1 MKKLI
6 ILLITLSLFVAC
18 KKDKKETI
26 IEQTETEAK
35 KEPIKMFMFDGG
47 TVQVNMLEIFSQ
59 DDAYKGQSKTFA
71 DAFYLIQHPDGNLL
85 WDAGLSED
93 LIGKE
98 PFTTPEGAFTVSRKT
113 GIEEQLKSIGLS
125 TNDVKYIALSHTH
138 FDHSGSASN
147 LPNAIWIVQ
156 ETEYNFVTSEEQ
168 KKQSPD
174 NFNAIKNLKA
184 LKKINGNYDVFGDG
198 RVVIVSTPGHT
209 PGHQSLFVDL
219 EQEGPLMLTGD
230 MYHMEESRENSR
242 VPIFNHDVDQTLA
255 SMEVFETF
263 AKEKGARVIIQ
274 HSTKDYNSLNPA
286 PEPIQ

>member
-6 ILLITLSLFVAC
+6 ILLITLSLVVAC
-18 KKDKKETI
+18 KKDKKESVA
-26 IEQTETEAK
+26 EQTETEVK

-98 PFTTPEGAFTVSRKT
+98 PFTTPEGAFTVSRKM

-125 TNDVKYIALSHTH
+125 TNDIKYIALSHTH
-138 FDHSGSASN
+138 FDHSGSASK

-156 ETEYNFVTSEEQ
+156 ENEYNFVTSEEQ

-274 HSTKDYNSLNPA
+274 HSSKDYNSLNPA

>member
-6 ILLITLSLFVAC
+6 ILLITLSLFIAC
-18 KKDKKETI
+18 KKDKKETNV
-26 IEQTETEAK
+26 EQTETEVK

-138 FDHSGSASN
+138 FDHSGSASK

-156 ETEYNFVTSEEQ
+156 ENEYNFVTSEEQ

-209 PGHQSLFVDL
+209 PGHQSLFLDL

-274 HSTKDYNSLNPA
+274 HSSKDYNSLNPA

>member
-18 KKDKKETI
+18 KKDKKETTV
-26 IEQTETEAK
+26 EQTETEVK

-138 FDHSGSASN
+138 FDHSGSASK

-156 ETEYNFVTSEEQ
+156 ENEYNFVTSEEQ

>member
-18 KKDKKETI
+18 KKDKKETSV
-26 IEQTETEAK
+26 EQTETEVK

-138 FDHSGSASN
+138 FDHSGSASK

-156 ETEYNFVTSEEQ
+156 ENEYNFVTSEEQ

-263 AKEKGARVIIQ
+263 AKEKEARVIIQ

>member
-6 ILLITLSLFVAC
+6 ILLITLSLFIAC
-18 KKDKKETI
+18 KKDKKETNV
-26 IEQTETEAK
+26 EQTETEVK

-138 FDHSGSASN
+138 FDHSGSASK

-274 HSTKDYNSLNPA
+274 HSSKDYNSLNPA

>member
-18 KKDKKETI
+18 KKDKKETTV
-26 IEQTETEAK
+26 EQTETEVK

-138 FDHSGSASN
+138 FDHSGSASK

-156 ETEYNFVTSEEQ
+156 ENEYNFVTSEEQ

-209 PGHQSLFVDL
+209 PGHQSLFLDL

>member
-6 ILLITLSLFVAC
+6 ILLITLSLVVAC
-18 KKDKKETI
+18 KKDKKESVV
-26 IEQTETEAK
+26 EQTETVVK

-138 FDHSGSASN
+138 FDHSGSASK
-147 LPNAIWIVQ
+147 LSNAIWIVQ

-274 HSTKDYNSLNPA
+274 HSSKDYNSLNPA

>member
-6 ILLITLSLFVAC
+6 ILLITLSLFIAC
-18 KKDKKETI
+18 KKDKKETNV
-26 IEQTETEAK
+26 EQTETEVK

-138 FDHSGSASN
+138 FDHSGSASK

-156 ETEYNFVTSEEQ
+156 ENEYNFVTSEEQ

>member
-26 IEQTETEAK
+26 IEQTESEVK
-35 KEPIKMFMFDGG
+35 KEAIKMFMFDGG

-138 FDHSGSASN
+138 FDHSGSASK

-156 ETEYNFVTSEEQ
+156 ENEYNFVTSEEQ

-209 PGHQSLFVDL
+209 PGHQSLFIDL

>member
-6 ILLITLSLFVAC
+6 ILLITLSLVVAC
-18 KKDKKETI
+18 KKDKKESVV
-26 IEQTETEAK
+26 EQTESEVK

-125 TNDVKYIALSHTH
+125 TNDIKYIALSHTH
-138 FDHSGSASN
+138 FDHSGSASK

-156 ETEYNFVTSEEQ
+156 ENEYNFVTSEEQ

-274 HSTKDYNSLNPA
+274 HSSKDYNSLNPA

>member
-18 KKDKKETI
+18 KKDKKETSV
-26 IEQTETEAK
+26 EQTETEVK

-138 FDHSGSASN
+138 FDHSGSASK

-156 ETEYNFVTSEEQ
+156 ENEYNFVTSEEQ

>member
-6 ILLITLSLFVAC
+6 ILLITLSLVVAC
-18 KKDKKETI
+18 KKDKKESVV
-26 IEQTETEAK
+26 EQTESEVK

-98 PFTTPEGAFTVSRKT
+98 PFTTPEGAFTVSRKI

-125 TNDVKYIALSHTH
+125 TNDIKYIALSHTH
-138 FDHSGSASN
+138 FDHSGSASK

-156 ETEYNFVTSEEQ
+156 ENEYNFVTSEEQ

-198 RVVIVSTPGHT
+198 RVVIISTPGHT

-263 AKEKGARVIIQ
+263 AKDKGARVIIQ

>member
-6 ILLITLSLFVAC
+6 ILLITLSLVVAC
-18 KKDKKETI
+18 KKDKKESVV
-26 IEQTETEAK
+26 EQTESEVK

-125 TNDVKYIALSHTH
+125 TNDIKYIALSHTH
-138 FDHSGSASN
+138 FDHSGSASK

-156 ETEYNFVTSEEQ
+156 ENEYNFVTSEEQ

-198 RVVIVSTPGHT
+198 RVVIISTPGHT

-274 HSTKDYNSLNPA
+274 HSSKDYNSLNPA

>member
-6 ILLITLSLFVAC
+6 ILLITLSLFIAC
-18 KKDKKETI
+18 KKDKKETNV
-26 IEQTETEAK
+26 EQTETEVK

-138 FDHSGSASN
+138 FDHSGSASK

>member
-6 ILLITLSLFVAC
+6 ILLITLSLVVAC
-18 KKDKKETI
+18 KKDKKETTV
-26 IEQTETEAK
+26 EQTETEVK

-138 FDHSGSASN
+138 FDHSGSASK

-156 ETEYNFVTSEEQ
+156 ENEYNFVTSEEQ

>member
-6 ILLITLSLFVAC
+6 ILLITLSLVVAC
-18 KKDKKETI
+18 KKDKKESFVK
-26 IEQTETEAK
+26 QTETEVK

-138 FDHSGSASN
+138 FDHSGSASK

>member
-6 ILLITLSLFVAC
+6 ILLITLSLVVAC
-18 KKDKKETI
+18 KKDKKETTV
-26 IEQTETEAK
+26 EQTETEVK

-138 FDHSGSASN
+138 FDHSGSASK

-156 ETEYNFVTSEEQ
+156 ENEYNFVTSEEQ

-209 PGHQSLFVDL
+209 PGHQSLFIDL

-274 HSTKDYNSLNPA
+274 HSSKDYNSLNPA

>member
-6 ILLITLSLFVAC
+6 ILLITLSLFIAC
-18 KKDKKETI
+18 KKDKKETNV
-26 IEQTETEAK
+26 EQTETEVK

-138 FDHSGSASN
+138 FDHSGSASK

-156 ETEYNFVTSEEQ
+156 ENEYNFVTSEEQ

-209 PGHQSLFVDL
+209 PGHQSLFLDL

>member
-6 ILLITLSLFVAC
+6 ILLITLSLVVAC
-18 KKDKKETI
+18 KKDKKESVV
-26 IEQTETEAK
+26 EQTETEVK
-35 KEPIKMFMFDGG
+35 KEPIKMFMLDGG

-125 TNDVKYIALSHTH
+125 TDDVKYIALSHTH
-138 FDHSGSASN
+138 FDHSGSASK

-156 ETEYNFVTSEEQ
+156 ENEYNFVTSEEQ

-209 PGHQSLFVDL
+209 PGHQSLFIDL

-230 MYHMEESRENSR
+230 MYHMEESRKNSR

-286 PEPIQ
+286 PEPIK

>member
-6 ILLITLSLFVAC
+6 ILLITLSLVVAC
-18 KKDKKETI
+18 KKDKKESVV
-26 IEQTETEAK
+26 EQTESEVK
-35 KEPIKMFMFDGG
+35 KESIKMFMFDGG

-125 TNDVKYIALSHTH
+125 TDDVKYIALSHTH
-138 FDHSGSASN
+138 FDHSGSASK

-156 ETEYNFVTSEEQ
+156 ENEYNFVTSEEQ

-263 AKEKGARVIIQ
+263 AKDKGARVIIQ

>member
-26 IEQTETEAK
+26 IEQTESEVK
-35 KEPIKMFMFDGG
+35 KEAIKMFMFDGG

-138 FDHSGSASN
+138 FDHSGSASK

-156 ETEYNFVTSEEQ
+156 ENEYNFVTSEEQ